1 LRAEFGDFN
10 LVVAEIGGLRSQANV
25 AAMIETQQRLDQDSG
40 HADALP
46 FCRYVG
52 RPDMDDLDM
61 LEVEGGAYI
70 HFNATAA
77 RLMGQEIGRV
87 TQEMMLA
94 R

>member
-1 LRAEFGDFN
+1 
-10 LVVAEIGGLRSQANV
+10 
-25 AAMIETQQRLDQDSG
+25 
-40 HADALP
+40 
-46 FCRYVG
+46 
-52 RPDMDDLDM
+52 MDDLDL